1 MTAIIGILIED
12 KRGNVGKVQ
21 EILSEF
27 CCDIRTRLGINDYD
41 EKTCASRGIILIDV
55 PRGENADKIKT
66 KLNSI
71 QNVTI
76 KEMDF

>member
-12 KRGNVGKVQ
+12 KRENVGKVQ

-41 EKTCASRGIILIDV
+41 KKMCASRGIVLIDV

-76 KEMDF
+76 KEMVF